1 MLGDFSSKIP
11 KNLSGRL
18 RRPEVFMRVFFYAVQ
33 LPEVK
38 GENVCLSNSSM
49 RVQSGGTA
57 LLNRFHTV
65 NLDRCFLSAL

>member
-1 MLGDFSSKIP
+1 MTGADNANSANKC
-11 KNLSGRL
+11 
-18 RRPEVFMRVFFYAVQ
+18 MTDDFFYAVQ

-65 NLDRCFLSAL
+65 NLDRCFLCPKAGRYKV